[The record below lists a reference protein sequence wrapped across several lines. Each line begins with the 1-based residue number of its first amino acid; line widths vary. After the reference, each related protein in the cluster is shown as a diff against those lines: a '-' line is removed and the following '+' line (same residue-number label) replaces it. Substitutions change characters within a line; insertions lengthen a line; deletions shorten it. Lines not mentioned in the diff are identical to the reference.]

1 MERKN
6 PKEIFL
12 EKLLCIISEF
22 ENKTGVE
29 MKDINFER
37 LEDEHIGKFGIKS
50 LIRNIELVM
59 R

>member
-12 EKLLCIISEF
+12 EKLLCIVNEF
-22 ENKTGVE
+22 ENETGAE
-29 MKDINFER
+29 IKDINFER
-37 LEDEHIGKFGIKS
+37 FKDEHIGKFGITS
-50 LIRNIELVM
+50 LIRNIELEM